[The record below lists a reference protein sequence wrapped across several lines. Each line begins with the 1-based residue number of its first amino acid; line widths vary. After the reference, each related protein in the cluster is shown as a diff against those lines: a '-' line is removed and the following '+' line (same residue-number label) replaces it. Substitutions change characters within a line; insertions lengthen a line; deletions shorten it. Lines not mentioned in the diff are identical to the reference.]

1 MRQATDVR
9 EQATGHS
16 VKKAPPRLTLSC
28 SGHHCTKDIVNACRI
43 ALSVPLEPFIDVAI
57 QAGSHQH
64 FRRPADLRQLR
75 VAQWRDIRVV
85 DTRIVS
91 GGLTLGDASQD
102 RLLRLIRRLAE
113 DRFGAHADSL
123 PAPR

>member
-43 ALSVPLEPFIDVAI
+43 ALSVPLEPFIDVAMSAIIGKRCFLNI
-57 QAGSHQH
+57 QPRATSSAPQ
-64 FRRPADLRQLR
+64 
-75 VAQWRDIRVV
+75 AQSSVRLSVRVV
-85 DTRIVS
+85 
-91 GGLTLGDASQD
+91 A
-102 RLLRLIRRLAE
+102 
-113 DRFGAHADSL
+113 AHNFT
-123 PAPR
+123 